1 MASIISLPREQR
13 LTGPRPTARA
23 KIFAVIRWAE
33 GAGFYNIAA
42 ELRDAVSLLP
52 ADDAAT
58 AETRP
63 GGVRQS

>member
-1 MASIISLPREQR
+1 MASIRNLPREQR

-52 ADDAAT
+52 ADGEAAS
-58 AETRP
+58 ETRP
-63 GGVRQS
+63 ADNRQS